1 MSGHY
6 VRILFRFR
14 FRFIMLRIPSLICVM
29 MLVTA
34 GMAEAEGSRVLVLLE
49 NLTVKETH
57 SIYFKSLMDAGFD
70 LTYKVADDSGLQIKK
85 YGQYLY
91 EHIIVFAPSV
101 EEFGGDLSAEAITEF
116 IDDGGN
122 ILIAANSN
130 VGEVLREVASE
141 VGFEIDEDGTAVIDH
156 LNYDAKDQGKHTLV
170 VADPKNLI
178 KSDKIVGKASAPML
192 YRGVGLLVDQENPL
206 VMEILTGS
214 STSYSH
220 NPDTMI
226 KEFPHA
232 VGKQTVMIAGL
243 QARNNARVVFSG
255 SFEFFSDEFFSAKV
269 EPVTGAAVQSGNKA
283 LALALSKW
291 CFKQSGV
298 LKVESI
304 AHHKKGE
311 KNAPSH
317 YTIKEEAVYNIVV
330 KELVD
335 GKWVGFNGKDMQM
348 EFVRIDPF
356 VRITMENKGQGKME
370 GNFKVPDTYGVYQFK
385 VNYHRVGYTRV
396 YETTQVIC
404 NFLSNFIISSFP
416 LDLCCATAPQRVR
429 ALHRVG
435 LSLLRKRLQHDGRS
449 LRVLIRLPP
458 LQRGGGQEE
467 DRVIM

>member
-1 MSGHY
+1 M
-6 VRILFRFR
+6 FRPLASVLGALV
-14 FRFIMLRIPSLICVM
+14 IVTVVSATSL
-29 MLVTA
+29 
-34 GMAEAEGSRVLVLLE
+34 GNGNKVLVLLE

-57 SIYFKSLMDAGFD
+57 SIFFKSLADTGLE

-91 EHIIVFAPSV
+91 DHIIVFSPTV

-116 IDDGGN
+116 IDEGGN

-141 VGFEIDEDGTAVIDH
+141 VGFEVDDDGTAVIDH
-156 LNYDAKDQGKHTLV
+156 LNYDLKDQGKHTLV

-178 KSDKIVGKASAPML
+178 KSDKIVGSGNAPML
-192 YRGVGLLVDQENPL
+192 YRGVGLLVDHENPL

-220 NPDTMI
+220 NPDSMI
-226 KEFPHA
+226 KDFPHA

-255 SFEFFSDEFFSAKV
+255 SFEFFSDEFFSSKV
-269 EPVTGAAVQSGNKA
+269 EHISGSGSAASGNKD

-304 AHHKKGE
+304 SHHKKGE
-311 KNAPSH
+311 KTAPSH

-396 YETTQVIC
+396 YETTQVIIVG
-404 NFLSNFIISSFP
+404 NNLVSFKHFL
-416 LDLCCATAPQRVR
+416 
-429 ALHRVG
+429 
-435 LSLLRKRLQHDGRS
+435 
-449 LRVLIRLPP
+449 
-458 LQRGGGQEE
+458 
-467 DRVIM
+467 